1 MATTRPRTPRRDR
14 SPAAYAPLLVLLLL
28 AGASVEEGLR
38 LLITVDAAAQADMA
52 GWYVLVLG
60 LILAATT
67 VCAERPAV
75 AAGDTDEEPED
86 DGHVRPAHPRRD
98 MLVCLLLVAAYAV
111 LLGTLGYVIAG
122 VAVVVVFL
130 RVISGYGWWR
140 SLAGTLA
147 INAVFVALFELTG
160 VVLPAGILRF

>member
-1 MATTRPRTPRRDR
+1 MATTRPHTPRRDR

-75 AAGDTDEEPED
+75 AAGDADEEPED